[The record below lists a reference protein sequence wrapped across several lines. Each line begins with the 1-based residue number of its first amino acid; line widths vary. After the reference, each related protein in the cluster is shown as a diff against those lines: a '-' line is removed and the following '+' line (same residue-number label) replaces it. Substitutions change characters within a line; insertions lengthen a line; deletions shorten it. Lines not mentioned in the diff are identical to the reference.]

1 MEKTMPGF
9 STTLLRALTI
19 FVLISGCQSKTVT
32 RSGEPLTAGTVAS
45 NSEQAASADG
55 IAFPS
60 MPSPT
65 QEKVPPAR
73 GPEAMT
79 ERSLNWRTTE
89 TTPFSTVSIDVDT
102 ASYARSRA
110 IIRTGGLPSPDRV
123 RPEDFL
129 NYFPYAYSAPTDGRM
144 VQVHQQLVASP
155 WTPGAQVLAIGL
167 KAKDLGLVD
176 PPRNLVFLVDV
187 SGSMA
192 DEDKLPLVKASL
204 VKLTDSLRPEDRI
217 ALVTYAGYTEVV
229 LDSTLGSEKD
239 KIKQAI
245 AKLGAGGGTNG
256 GAGISLAYDIAQK
269 QFVAQAVNRVIL
281 TTDGDFNLGITNTN
295 ELIAL
300 IRSKAE
306 SGIFLSILGFGTN
319 GNDLLMEETARD
331 VNGNYFFIDS
341 TKEIDKVFG
350 SDLKG
355 NIVTVAKDVKVQI
368 EFNPRL
374 VKSYRLIGYAERQLR
389 DDEFNKDARDAGDM
403 GSGQTVTYLYEITPR
418 PAGEVF
424 TGTYQAA
431 EGVDPL
437 IYQTGGA
444 LNEAAAREEIG
455 TFKLRY
461 KTPEAALSQKQ
472 DEALANTLVANP
484 SVDVQW
490 QLAVAE
496 TAVLL
501 GQIKGLDGSI
511 SAAKARA
518 QAAIGD
524 DALGLRSEF
533 MSLLTLLTGRMAA
546 AR

>member
-1 MEKTMPGF
+1 MPGF
-9 STTLLRALTI
+9 LTNLLRVLTVFALATAC
-19 FVLISGCQSKTVT
+19 SQKTVKQS
-32 RSGEPLTAGTVAS
+32 RDESAIGTVAS
-45 NSEQAASADG
+45 GTYTEAGSADAMS
-55 IAFPS
+55 IPS
-60 MPSPT
+60 SLPSKPNGKAE
-65 QEKVPPAR
+65 QSR
-73 GPEAMT
+73 GPEEIM
-79 ERSLNWRTTE
+79 ERSLNWRTIE

-110 IIRTGGLPSPDRV
+110 MIRAGGLPFADRV

-129 NYFPYAYSAPTDGRM
+129 NYFPYSYSAPTDDRM

-155 WTPGAQVLAIGL
+155 WTAGAQVLAIGL
-167 KAKDLGLVD
+167 KAKDLGIVD
-176 PPRNLVFLVDV
+176 PPKNLVFLVDV

-217 ALVTYAGYTEVV
+217 AIVTYAGYTEVV
-229 LDSTLGSEKD
+229 LDSTTGAEKD

-245 AKLGAGGGTNG
+245 SRLGAGGGTNG
-256 GAGISLAYDIAQK
+256 ASGINLAYEIAQK

-281 TTDGDFNLGITNTN
+281 TTDGDFNVGITNPG
-295 ELIAL
+295 ELVKL

-306 SGIFLSILGFGTN
+306 SGIFLSILGYGVT
-319 GNDLLMEETARD
+319 GNDPLMEQLARD
-331 VNGNYFFIDS
+331 ANGNYFFIDT

-355 NIVTVAKDVKVQI
+355 NIVTVAKDVKIQI

-389 DDEFNKDARDAGDM
+389 DDEFNQDSRDAGDM

-418 PAGEVF
+418 PAGEAF
-424 TGTYQAA
+424 TGTYQPA

-437 IYQTGGA
+437 IYQTAGA

-472 DEALANTLVANP
+472 DEPLSPMLVATP
-484 SVDVQW
+484 SLDVQW

-496 TAVLL
+496 TAVVL
-501 GQIKGLDGSI
+501 GNIKGLEVSSYQAAADR
-511 SAAKARA
+511 AKAA
-518 QAAIGD
+518 LGD
-524 DALGLRSEF
+524 DPLGLRAEF
-533 MSLLTLLTGRMAA
+533 VNLLTLLLSR
-546 AR
+546 